1 MANLKTTFFNSKL
14 YDITATTTGLSTR
27 LNAIKT
33 LIDDYGKG
41 RLPDFDTTTADGISQ
56 IAFFNS
62 LANKTYLEAAC
73 PQSSHSVLYT
83 DVFVPG
89 VSTSYQQFVDCLGK
103 VPVDAT
109 TCING
114 FVSPCPTSRCIDTF
128 SLLSGEYYIQ
138 YYCRFNIQIHP
149 SMHTS

>member
-1 MANLKTTFFNSKL
+1 
-14 YDITATTTGLSTR
+14 
-27 LNAIKT
+27 
-33 LIDDYGKG
+33 
-41 RLPDFDTTTADGISQ
+41 
-56 IAFFNS
+56 
-62 LANKTYLEAAC
+62 
-73 PQSSHSVLYT
+73 VLYT

-128 SLLSGEYYIQ
+128 SLLSYYYRASAIASINADSTSRYTLACTPLNNFFTNFLNNYVGVINLNIGNTAQDSADNTKLAGRYNANAKVFIDDLTTYLTSTIQ
-138 YYCRFNIQIHP
+138 PLFSQAYGNL
-149 SMHTS
+149 SAL